1 MLLIAGATV
10 AYFWSTQTETL
21 AVRVETIGH
30 RDLQAIV
37 SASGKIQPA
46 RQVNISANQMGK
58 VTRLAVE
65 EGQRVTT
72 GQFLLEI
79 DPASLAG
86 QIQRGEAGV
95 AAAKAGLEQAR
106 TLIKQADVN
115 LALAIQLRD
124 RQEEL
129 SKEGLTTREELDK
142 ARSSV
147 DGREAEL
154 DSRERELETR
164 QQQIRQE
171 EASLETIR
179 YNLSQIIISAPMD
192 GIITRRNIEEGETAV
207 VGTMNNPGTVL
218 LTIADM
224 SIIEATVEVDET
236 DIPTVSIG
244 QEASITIDAV
254 PDKIFW
260 GTVTEISNS
269 PIQAASGQTQGAINF
284 EVVIVLTGEVPDVRP
299 GFTCTA
305 EIVTAQ
311 RPETVAVPIQSLTVR
326 ELLFD
331 QTGELVLEAPQTLS
345 ENGMLIESAV
355 SAAEL
360 PPGFVRRE
368 TEGVFIVNDG
378 RAHFTPISIGIAG
391 ERYFEVL
398 SGLRNGDA
406 VITGPFESVR
416 QLSDGEQ
423 VRVSNDSTRN
433 GSGVS
438 FSVSF

>member
-1 MLLIAGATV
+1 MLLIVGATV
-10 AYFWSTQTETL
+10 AYFWSTQTEAL
-21 AVRVETIGH
+21 AVRVETIS
-30 RDLQAIV
+30 RRNLQAIV

-86 QIQRGEAGV
+86 QIERGEAGV
-95 AAAKAGLEQAR
+95 AAAKSGLEQAR
-106 TLIKQADVN
+106 TLIKQANVN

-129 SKEGLTTREELDK
+129 SKEGLATREELDR

-171 EASLETIR
+171 EASLQTIR
-179 YNLSQIIISAPMD
+179 YNLSQIVISAPMD

-236 DIPTVSIG
+236 DIPTVFIG

-254 PDKIFW
+254 PNEIFL

-269 PIQAASGQTQGAINF
+269 PIQAASGQIQGATNF
-284 EVVIVLTGEVPDVRP
+284 EVVITLKGEVQDVRP

-311 RPETVAVPIQSLTVR
+311 RPETVAVPIQALTVR

-331 QTGELVLEAPQTLS
+331 QTGELVLEPPRTLG
-345 ENGMLIESAV
+345 ENGIAV
-355 SAAEL
+355 SAAE
-360 PPGFVRRE
+360 PPLGFVRRE
-368 TEGVFIVNDG
+368 TEGVFIVNNDK
-378 RAHFTPISIGIAG
+378 RAYFTPISIGIAG

-398 SGLRNGDA
+398 SGLRSGDT

-423 VRVSNDSTRN
+423 IRVSE
-433 GSGVS
+433 
-438 FSVSF
+438 

>member
-1 MLLIAGATV
+1 MLLIVGATV
-10 AYFWSTQTETL
+10 AYFWSTQTEAL
-21 AVRVETIGH
+21 AVRVETIG
-30 RDLQAIV
+30 RRNLQAIV

-58 VTRLAVE
+58 VTRLEVE

-86 QIQRGEAGV
+86 QIERGEAGV
-95 AAAKAGLEQAR
+95 AAAKSGLEQAR
-106 TLIKQADVN
+106 TLIKQANVN

-129 SKEGLTTREELDK
+129 SKEGLATREALDK

-154 DSRERELETR
+154 ASRERELETR

-171 EASLETIR
+171 EASLQTIR
-179 YNLSQIIISAPMD
+179 YNLSQIVISAPMD
-192 GIITRRNIEEGETAV
+192 GIITRRNIEEGETAG
-207 VGTMNNPGTVL
+207 VGTRNNPGTVL

-254 PDKIFW
+254 PNEIFW
-260 GTVTEISNS
+260 GIVTEISNS
-269 PIQAASGQTQGAINF
+269 PIQAASGQIQGATNF
-284 EVVIVLTGEVPDVRP
+284 EVVITLTGEVQDVRP

-331 QTGELVLEAPQTLS
+331 QTGELVLEPPRTLG
-345 ENGMLIESAV
+345 ENGIAV
-355 SAAEL
+355 SAAE
-360 PPGFVRRE
+360 PPLGFVRRE
-368 TEGVFIVNDG
+368 TEGVFIANDK
-378 RAHFTPISIGIAG
+378 RAYFTPISIGIAG

-398 SGLRNGDA
+398 SGLRSGDA

-423 VRVSNDSTRN
+423 IRVSE
-433 GSGVS
+433 
-438 FSVSF
+438 

>member
-1 MLLIAGATV
+1 MLLIVGATV
-10 AYFWSTQTETL
+10 AYFWSTQTEAL
-21 AVRVETIGH
+21 AVRVETIG
-30 RDLQAIV
+30 RRNLQAIV

-58 VTRLAVE
+58 VTRLEVE

-86 QIQRGEAGV
+86 QIERGEAGV
-95 AAAKAGLEQAR
+95 AAAKSGLEQTR
-106 TLIKQADVN
+106 TLIKQANVN

-129 SKEGLTTREELDK
+129 SKEGLATREELDR

-171 EASLETIR
+171 EASLQTIR
-179 YNLSQIIISAPMD
+179 YNLSQIVISAPMD

-236 DIPTVSIG
+236 DIPTVFIG

-254 PDKIFW
+254 PNEIFL

-269 PIQAASGQTQGAINF
+269 PIQAASGQIQGATNF
-284 EVVIVLTGEVPDVRP
+284 EVVITLKGEVQDVRP

-311 RPETVAVPIQSLTVR
+311 RPETVAVPIQALTVR

-331 QTGELVLEAPQTLS
+331 QTGELVLEPPRTLG
-345 ENGMLIESAV
+345 ENGIAV
-355 SAAEL
+355 SAAE
-360 PPGFVRRE
+360 PPLGFVRRE
-368 TEGVFIVNDG
+368 TEGVFIVNNDK
-378 RAHFTPISIGIAG
+378 RAYFTPISIGIAG

-398 SGLRNGDA
+398 SGLRSGDT

-423 VRVSNDSTRN
+423 IRVSE
-433 GSGVS
+433 
-438 FSVSF
+438 

>member
-1 MLLIAGATV
+1 MLLIVGATV
-10 AYFWSTQTETL
+10 AYFWSTQTEAL
-21 AVRVETIGH
+21 AVRVETIG
-30 RDLQAIV
+30 RRNLQAIV

-58 VTRLAVE
+58 VTRLEVE

-86 QIQRGEAGV
+86 QIERGEAGV
-95 AAAKAGLEQAR
+95 AAAKSGLEQTR
-106 TLIKQADVN
+106 TLIKQANVN

-129 SKEGLTTREELDK
+129 SKEGLATREELDR

-171 EASLETIR
+171 EASLQTIR
-179 YNLSQIIISAPMD
+179 YNLSQIVISAPMD

-236 DIPTVSIG
+236 DIPTVFIG

-254 PDKIFW
+254 PNEIFL

-269 PIQAASGQTQGAINF
+269 PIQAASGQIQGATNF
-284 EVVIVLTGEVPDVRP
+284 EVVITLKGEVQDVRP

-311 RPETVAVPIQSLTVR
+311 RPETVAVPIQALTVR

-331 QTGELVLEAPQTLS
+331 QTGELVLEPPRTLG
-345 ENGMLIESAV
+345 ENGIAV
-355 SAAEL
+355 SAAEPAL
-360 PPGFVRRE
+360 GFVRRE
-368 TEGVFIVNDG
+368 TEGVFIVNDKH
-378 RAHFTPISIGIAG
+378 AYFTPISIGIAG

-398 SGLRNGDA
+398 SGLRSGDA

-423 VRVSNDSTRN
+423 IRVSE
-433 GSGVS
+433 
-438 FSVSF
+438 